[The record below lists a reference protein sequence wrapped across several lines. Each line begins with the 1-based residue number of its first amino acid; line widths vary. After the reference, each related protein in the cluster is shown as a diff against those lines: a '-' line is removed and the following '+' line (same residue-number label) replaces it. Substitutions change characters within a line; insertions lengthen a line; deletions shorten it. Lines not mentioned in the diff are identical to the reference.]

1 MRAEGDDRLSVM
13 IAVIDFLACYR
24 GLAVFIRA
32 DPKIEIFSF
41 TMMAD
46 EMAFLTDR
54 TGDGVFVCRRSRIFE
69 GFSPV
74 HIFFDHGDDR
84 IDVFLP
90 AAVPLGD
97 FGQGQFHNGRCIRM
111 GQGRVYDGDEVLSG
125 IRRNE
130 FLAFLTEIR
139 FDGVAFVLCHQQARN
154 DAIPC
159 CRRPDAADFFQF
171 IPVRVIRGDEF
182 PDIGHSGQEGPF
194 GEALR
199 RLRLFLQDFI
209 LPDGDFIAVLE
220 SWQDNV
226 VFIFLVVHVVADCF
240 ESLFFGDRA
249 AALESSPGSL
259 YQEGYFFEGPRFIE
273 LQAISR
279 GNQFIDSTFFIA
291 QILRFDASRD
301 DGMMGCDLAVIPCL
315 RG

>member
-1 MRAEGDDRLSVM
+1 MYIL
-13 IAVIDFLACYR
+13 
-24 GLAVFIRA
+24 
-32 DPKIEIFSF
+32 
-41 TMMAD
+41 
-46 EMAFLTDR
+46 
-54 TGDGVFVCRRSRIFE
+54 
-69 GFSPV
+69 
-74 HIFFDHGDDR
+74 FDHGDDR

-90 AAVPLGD
+90 AAFPLSD
-97 FGQGQFHNGRCIRM
+97 FSQGQFHDGCRVRL
-111 GQGRVYDGDEVLSG
+111 GQRRVNDGNEGFAG

-130 FLAFLTEIR
+130 FLSFFAKIR
-139 FDGVAFVLCHQQARN
+139 FNGVAFALCHQQARN
-154 DAIPC
+154 DTVP
-159 CRRPDAADFFQF
+159 CRRGSDATDFLQL
-171 IPVRVIRGDEF
+171 IPVRIVWSDEF

-259 YQEGYFFEGPRFIE
+259 YQERYFFEGPRFIE